1 MASMAKEKPPTTQA
15 VRVLKAHGVPFALHL
30 YTYEEHGGT
39 EVAAKALGVDEHM
52 VVKTL
57 VFEDDKGEPLLLL
70 MHGDR
75 QVSTKNLAR
84 ALNVKTVRACD
95 PKVANKHTGYVVGGI
110 SPLGTRKHL
119 RVYVERTIME
129 LSSLVINAGRRGLL
143 AEMSPE
149 DLSKIL
155 NPTPVDVAI

>member
-1 MASMAKEKPPTTQA
+1 MTKEKLPTSRA
-15 VRVLKAHGVPFALHL
+15 VRVLKENRVPFKLHL
-30 YTYEEHGGT
+30 YAYEEHGGT
-39 EVAAKALGVDEHM
+39 EVAAKALGIDEHM

-84 ALNVKTVRACD
+84 ILKVKAVRPCD

-110 SPLGTRKHL
+110 SPLGTRKRL
-119 RVYVERTIME
+119 PIYMERTITD
-129 LSSLVINAGRRGLL
+129 LSRLIINAGRRGLL
-143 AEMSPE
+143 AEMSHE
-149 DLSKIL
+149 ELSKIL
-155 NPTPVDVAI
+155 NPILVDVAI

>member
-1 MASMAKEKPPTTQA
+1 MTKEKLPTTQA
-15 VRVLKAHGVPFALHL
+15 VRVLKKHGIPFNLHL
-30 YTYEEHGGT
+30 YKYEEHGGT

-84 ALNVKTVRACD
+84 TLNVKAVRACD

-110 SPLGTRKHL
+110 SPLGTRKYL
-119 RVYVERTIME
+119 RIYMERTIMD
-129 LSSLVINAGRRGLL
+129 LSRLFINAGKRGLL
-143 AEMSPE
+143 AEMSHE

-155 NPTPVDVAI
+155 NPVLVDVAI